1 MRGHAVD
8 VDGIRKAI
16 AAARCGVERHFDTID
31 PARAM
36 LVVIDL
42 QNGFVEE
49 GGFARVPMAREII
62 PNVNAIAQALRD
74 AGGRVTFVRLT
85 APANAREVWA
95 INWARAGAR
104 ADAVIEALSPGAQSW
119 QLSPLL
125 DVRPGDAVIDK
136 TRFGTLAHGT
146 SDLQRLLEEAGAD
159 TLIVTGCVTN
169 CCCETTAREAY
180 QLGYKV
186 AFVADGNA
194 AYSDEAHAAA
204 LSSLGTFFAD
214 LWTTEEVVA
223 ALARE
228 TVPA

>member
-8 VDGIRKAI
+8 LDRIRTSI
-16 AAARCGVERHFDTID
+16 GAARGGIERHFATID
-31 PARAM
+31 ARRAVH
-36 LVVIDL
+36 VVIDL

-49 GGFARVPMAREII
+49 GGIAEVPTARDII
-62 PNVNAIAQALRD
+62 PNVNAIAKAVRE
-74 AGGRVTFVRLT
+74 AGGRNVFVRLT
-85 APANAREVWA
+85 APANAREDWA
-95 INWARAGAR
+95 VNWARAGDR
-104 ADAVIEALSPGAQSW
+104 AGAIIAALSPGAQPW

-125 DVRPGDAVIDK
+125 DMRPEDTVIDK

-169 CCCETTAREAY
+169 CCCETTAREAC

-186 AFVADGNA
+186 VFVADGNA

-214 LWTTEEVVA
+214 LWATDEVVA
-223 ALARE
+223 ALTRE
-228 TVPA
+228 MVAA